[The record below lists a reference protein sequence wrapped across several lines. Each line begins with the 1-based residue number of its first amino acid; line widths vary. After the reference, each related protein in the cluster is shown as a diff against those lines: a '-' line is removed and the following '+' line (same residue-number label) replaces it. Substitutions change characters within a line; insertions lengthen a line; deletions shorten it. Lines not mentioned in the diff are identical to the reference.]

1 MLGGDTIA
9 KIIAGGNMTS
19 NQIAYAGFN
28 ETVRHDKAMEDINS
42 EANRISADR
51 NRYEEE
57 YRRRV
62 NDIQEEYNRKYI
74 AMQEA
79 QGQRK
84 LDLQQELNWI
94 EWRKT
99 NIDSSYKANMAQ
111 IAEQNAKVNERNQ
124 IETER
129 YQKTLNDLGFSHN
142 EIEAQ
147 LANIK
152 NKQAEYEKYW
162 NENQV
167 RIQDFN
173 ALINKQKVD
182 NDYSLGLIRAEIDQ
196 TRNEL
201 QKELQ
206 EWQEATMFTNSVWQ
220 GVGTIL
226 GFARRGGK

>member
-1 MLGGDTIA
+1 
-9 KIIAGGNMTS
+9 MTS
-19 NQIAYAGFN
+19 NQIAYAGYN
-28 ETVRHDKAMEDINS
+28 ETVRHDKAMEDISNES
-42 EANRISADR
+42 NRINADR

-62 NDIQEEYNRKYI
+62 NDIQAEYNTKYL

-84 LDLQQELNWI
+84 LDLQEELNWI
-94 EWRKT
+94 EWQKT

-124 IETER
+124 LETER
-129 YQKTLNDLGFSHN
+129 YQKTLNDLGFSRN

-152 NKQAEYEKYW
+152 NKQAEYERYW

-173 ALINKQKVD
+173 ALVNKQKID
-182 NDYSLGLIRAEIDQ
+182 NDYSLGLMRVEIENV
-196 TRNEL
+196 RNEL

-226 GFARRGGK
+226 GFAKRGGK

>member
-1 MLGGDTIA
+1 
-9 KIIAGGNMTS
+9 MTS

-28 ETVRHDKAMEDINS
+28 ETVRHDKAMEDISN
-42 EANRISADR
+42 ETNRINADR

-57 YRRRV
+57 YRRRL
-62 NDIQEEYNRKYI
+62 NDIQENYNTKYLE
-74 AMQEA
+74 MQEA

-94 EWRKT
+94 EWQKT

-124 IETER
+124 VETER
-129 YQKTLNDLGFSHN
+129 YQKALNDLGFSRN

-147 LANIK
+147 LANIR
-152 NKQAEYEKYW
+152 NKQVEYEKYW
-162 NENQV
+162 NDNQI

-173 ALINKQKVD
+173 ALVNKQKID
-182 NDYSLGLIRAEIDQ
+182 NDYSLGLIRTEIESV
-196 TRNEL
+196 RNEL

-206 EWQEATMFTNSVWQ
+206 EYQEATMFTNSVWN
-220 GVGTIL
+220 GVNSIL
-226 GFARRGGK
+226 GFMKRGGK

>member
-1 MLGGDTIA
+1 
-9 KIIAGGNMTS
+9 MTS
-19 NQIAYAGFN
+19 NQIAYAGYN
-28 ETVRHDKAMEDINS
+28 ETVRHDKAMEDISNES
-42 EANRISADR
+42 NRISADR

-62 NDIQEEYNRKYI
+62 NDIQQEYNTKYLE
-74 AMQEA
+74 MQEA

-94 EWRKT
+94 EWQKT
-99 NIDSSYKANMAQ
+99 NIDSAYKSNMAQ
-111 IAEQNAKVNERNQ
+111 ISEMNAKVNERNQ

-129 YQKTLNDLGFSHN
+129 YQKALNDLGFSRN

-152 NKQAEYEKYW
+152 NKQIEYEKYW
-162 NENQV
+162 NENQI

-173 ALINKQKVD
+173 ALVNKQKID
-182 NDYSLGLIRAEIDQ
+182 NDYSLGLIRTEIESV
-196 TRNEL
+196 RNEL
-201 QKELQ
+201 QSELQ
-206 EWQEATMFTNSVWQ
+206 EWQKATMFTNSVWQ

-226 GFARRGGK
+226 GFVKRGGK